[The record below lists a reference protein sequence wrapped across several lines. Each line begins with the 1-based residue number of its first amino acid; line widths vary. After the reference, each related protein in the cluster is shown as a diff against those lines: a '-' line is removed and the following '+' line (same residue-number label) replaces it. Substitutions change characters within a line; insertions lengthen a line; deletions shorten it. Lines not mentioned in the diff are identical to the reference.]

1 MRKRRHP
8 EPEELAAP
16 GAESSEAGVDQ
27 HLVNDP
33 FLRVLVRT
41 VS

>member
-16 GAESSEAGVDQ
+16 GAESSGAGVD
-27 HLVNDP
+27 P
-33 FLRVLVRT
+33 ACAAAPGE
-41 VS
+41 